1 MAAAIAGVFQPE
13 MQNLIKESKVLLV
26 GAGGIGCEVLK
37 NLVLTGF
44 SELEIIDLD
53 TIEVSNLNRQFL
65 FNKESVGK
73 AKSHVAKTS
82 VLKFNPNVNIT
93 SHLGDIMD
101 TKYGVAFFN
110 KFKLVINAL
119 DNKKAR
125 SHVNRMC
132 LSCDIPLIESGTMGY
147 SGQVEFIKK
156 GVSLCYE
163 CLPKSEPKSYPMCT
177 IRNTP
182 KEPIHCIVWAKFL
195 FGQLF
200 GESDE
205 DVSVDQAIHNST
217 EKVSARQ
224 WATIIEYDPKKL
236 LEKIFCDDIK
246 YLLSMENMYD
256 GKKVKPKL
264 LKSSFFDD
272 EQVEYC
278 HILDS
283 EVLTLEQCK
292 SMFLDCIA
300 SIKQKLDLC
309 QNGSLVWD
317 KDDEDFMNFVVA
329 SSNIRS
335 AIFNI
340 PLKSHFDIKSLAG
353 NIIPAIATANAII
366 AGQIVIHALRILSGK
381 YERCQSV
388 FLRELPN
395 HKGQILV
402 KDKYLQ
408 KPNPKCMVCSTDGE
422 IVLSI
427 DINKTTVKQF
437 EELILKKKLNM
448 VAPDVLVDGRMII
461 SSDED
466 DEVDLYEKTLAEVG
480 VNHGS
485 RFSVDDYFQ
494 NYSIKIMLQHK
505 EKAQEEDPDFEIFGN
520 LEELNTAEKN
530 NVAEPDENDDC
541 LIEKDESSEER
552 VNDDMP
558 TNNIQI
564 YDMITNIKQEDDS
577 DDSLIKEEDMI
588 DTNPEVINEDN
599 EISNEE
605 EDNEISNEEKDN
617 EISNEEILAM
627 KRKADEAIEDI
638 DGAKKSRVD

>member
-1 MAAAIAGVFQPE
+1 MAAAIAGAFQPK

-65 FNKESVGK
+65 FNQESVGK

-205 DVSVDQAIHNST
+205 DVSVDEAIYTSNNSA
-217 EKVSARQ
+217 EKVSARR
-224 WATIIEYDPKKL
+224 WAITVEYDPKKL
-236 LEKIFCDDIK
+236 LKKVFHDDIQ
-246 YLLSMENMYD
+246 YLLSMESMYT
-256 GKKVKPKL
+256 GKKVKPVL
-264 LKSSFFDD
+264 LEESFFN
-272 EQVEYC
+272 EERVEYS
-278 HILDS
+278 HVSDS

-292 SMFLDCIA
+292 SMYLDCIT
-300 SIKQKLDLC
+300 SIKQKLDTC
-309 QNGSLVWD
+309 PNGSLVWD
-317 KDDEDFMNFVVA
+317 KDDDDFMNFVVS

-381 YERCQSV
+381 YARCQSV

-395 HKGQILV
+395 HKGQVLV
-402 KDKYLQ
+402 KDKCLQ
-408 KPNPKCMVCSTDGE
+408 NPNPKCMVCSTEGE

-427 DINKTTVKQF
+427 DINKITVKQF
-437 EELILKKKLNM
+437 DELILKKKLNM

-466 DEVDLYEKTLAEVG
+466 DELDLYGKTLAEVG
-480 VNHGS
+480 VCHGS
-485 RFSVDDYFQ
+485 RFNVEDYFQ

-505 EKAQEEDPDFEIFGN
+505 VKAQEEDPDFEIFGN
-520 LEELNTAEKN
+520 LEELYTADKN
-530 NVAEPDENDDC
+530 NVAEPEENDDC

-552 VNDDMP
+552 VNDDMSISDEQ
-558 TNNIQI
+558 IQ
-564 YDMITNIKQEDDS
+564 DTVTNIKQED
-577 DDSLIKEEDMI
+577 EEDMM
-588 DTNPEVINEDN
+588 DTDPKVKNVDQ
-599 EISNEE
+599 
-605 EDNEISNEEKDN
+605 

-627 KRKADEAIEDI
+627 KRKADETGEDVN
-638 DGAKKSRVD
+638 GAKKSRVD

>member
-205 DVSVDQAIHNST
+205 DVSVDQAIYDNT
-217 EKVSARQ
+217 EKVSARH
-224 WATIIEYDPKKL
+224 WAEIVEYDPKKL
-236 LEKIFCDDIK
+236 LKKIFYDDIK
-246 YLLSMENMYD
+246 YLLSMESMYT
-256 GKKVKPKL
+256 GKKVKPVL
-264 LKSSFFDD
+264 LESSFFDAED
-272 EQVEYC
+272 VEY
-278 HILDS
+278 HHVPDS
-283 EVLTLEQCK
+283 EVLTLDQCK
-292 SMFLDCIA
+292 SLFLDCIA
-300 SIKQKLDLC
+300 SIKQKLDIC
-309 QNGSLVWD
+309 ENGSLVWD
-317 KDDEDFMNFVVA
+317 KDDDDFMNFVVS

-381 YERCQSV
+381 YVRCQSV

-395 HKGQILV
+395 HKGKILV
-402 KDKYLQ
+402 KDKFLQ

-427 DINKTTVKQF
+427 DINKITVKQF
-437 EELILKKKLNM
+437 EDLILKKKLNM

-466 DEVDLYEKTLAEVG
+466 DEVDLYEKTLAEAG

-530 NVAEPDENDDC
+530 NVAEPEENDEDC
-541 LIEKDESSEER
+541 LIEKDESSLER
-552 VNDDMP
+552 VDDDLSTSDEQAHDMV
-558 TNNIQI
+558 TDIQ
-564 YDMITNIKQEDDS
+564 QEDDS
-577 DDSLIKEEDMI
+577 VIKEDMV
-588 DTNPEVINEDN
+588 DTDPEVIKVDQ
-599 EISNEE
+599 
-605 EDNEISNEEKDN
+605 

-627 KRKADEAIEDI
+627 KRKADEENEDI
-638 DGAKKSRVD
+638 NEAKKSRVD

>member
-205 DVSVDQAIHNST
+205 DVSVDQAIYDGT
-217 EKVSARQ
+217 DKVSARH
-224 WATIIEYDPKKL
+224 WAEIIEYDPKKL
-236 LEKIFCDDIK
+236 LEKIFYDDIK
-246 YLLSMENMYD
+246 YLLSMENMYS
-256 GKKVKPKL
+256 GKKVKPVL
-264 LKSSFFDD
+264 LESSFFDAED
-272 EQVEYC
+272 TEY
-278 HILDS
+278 HYVPDNK
-283 EVLTLEQCK
+283 VLTLEQCK
-292 SMFLDCIA
+292 SMFLNCIA
-300 SIKQKLDLC
+300 SIKEKLDIC
-309 QNGSLVWD
+309 QSGSLVWD
-317 KDDEDFMNFVVA
+317 KDDDDFMDFVVS

-353 NIIPAIATANAII
+353 NIIPAIATANAMI

-381 YERCQSV
+381 YVRCQSV

-395 HKGQILV
+395 HKGQVLV
-402 KDKYLQ
+402 KDKFLQ

-427 DINKTTVKQF
+427 DINKITVKQF
-437 EELILKKKLNM
+437 DELILKKKLNM

-466 DEVDLYEKTLAEVG
+466 DELDLYAKTLAEAG

-520 LEELNTAEKN
+520 LEELKTAEKN
-530 NVAEPDENDDC
+530 NVAEPEENDEDC
-541 LIEKDESSEER
+541 LIENDENSVER
-552 VNDDMP
+552 IDDDMS
-558 TNNIQI
+558 TSGEQAH
-564 YDMITNIKQEDDS
+564 DMVIDKKQEDDS
-577 DDSLIKEEDMI
+577 VIEEDVM
-588 DTNPEVINEDN
+588 DTDPEVIKVDQ
-599 EISNEE
+599 
-605 EDNEISNEEKDN
+605 

-627 KRKADEAIEDI
+627 KRKADEASEDI
-638 DGAKKSRVD
+638 NEAKKSRVD

>member
-205 DVSVDQAIHNST
+205 DVSVDQTVYDGT
-217 EKVSARQ
+217 ETKVSARQ
-224 WATIIEYDPKKL
+224 WAEIIEYDPKKL
-236 LEKIFCDDIK
+236 LEKIFYDDIK
-246 YLLSMENMYD
+246 YLLSMESMYT
-256 GKKVKPKL
+256 GKKVKPVL
-264 LKSSFFDD
+264 LEPSFF
-272 EQVEYC
+272 ETEVVEYR
-278 HILDS
+278 HVLDS

-292 SMFLDCIA
+292 SMFLDCIV
-300 SIKQKLDLC
+300 SIKQKLDIC
-309 QNGSLVWD
+309 QNKSLVWD
-317 KDDEDFMNFVVA
+317 KDDDDFMNFVVS

-402 KDKYLQ
+402 KDKFLQ

-427 DINKTTVKQF
+427 DINNITVKQF

-466 DEVDLYEKTLAEVG
+466 DELDLYEKTLAEAG

-530 NVAEPDENDDC
+530 NEAEPEENDEDC
-541 LIEKDESSEER
+541 LIEKDESCVER
-552 VNDDMP
+552 VDDDLS
-558 TNNIQI
+558 TSDEQAH
-564 YDMITNIKQEDDS
+564 DMVTDKKQEDDS
-577 DDSLIKEEDMI
+577 VIKEDMM
-588 DTNPEVINEDN
+588 DSDPEVIKVDQ
-599 EISNEE
+599 
-605 EDNEISNEEKDN
+605 

-627 KRKADEAIEDI
+627 KRKADEASEDI
-638 DGAKKSRVD
+638 NEAKKSRVD

>member
-65 FNKESVGK
+65 FSKESVGK

-93 SHLGDIMD
+93 AHLGDIMD

-205 DVSVDQAIHNST
+205 DVSVDQTMSDGN
-217 EKVSARQ
+217 EQKVSARQ
-224 WATIIEYDPKKL
+224 WAEIIEYDPKKL
-236 LEKIFCDDIK
+236 LEKIFYDDIK
-246 YLLSMENMYD
+246 YLLSMESMYT
-256 GKKVKPKL
+256 GKKVKPVL
-264 LKSSFFDD
+264 LESSFFDAED
-272 EQVEYC
+272 VEYR
-278 HILDS
+278 HIVDS

-292 SMFLDCIA
+292 SMFLDCIV
-300 SIKQKLDLC
+300 SIKLKLDIC
-309 QNGSLVWD
+309 QTKSLVWD
-317 KDDEDFMNFVVA
+317 KDDDDFMNFVVS

-381 YERCQSV
+381 YVRCQSV

-402 KDKYLQ
+402 KDKFLQ

-427 DINKTTVKQF
+427 DINKITVKQF

-466 DEVDLYEKTLAEVG
+466 DELDLYEKTLAEAG

-505 EKAQEEDPDFEIFGN
+505 EKTQEEDPDFEIFGN

-530 NVAEPDENDDC
+530 NEAEPEENDEDC
-541 LIEKDESSEER
+541 LIEKDESSVER
-552 VNDDMP
+552 VDDDLSTSDEQAHEMV
-558 TNNIQI
+558 I
-564 YDMITNIKQEDDS
+564 DKKQEDDS
-577 DDSLIKEEDMI
+577 VIKEDMM
-588 DTNPEVINEDN
+588 DSDPEVIKVDQ
-599 EISNEE
+599 
-605 EDNEISNEEKDN
+605 

-627 KRKADEAIEDI
+627 KRKADEASEDI
-638 DGAKKSRVD
+638 NEAKKSRVD

>member
-65 FNKESVGK
+65 FSKESVGK

-205 DVSVDQAIHNST
+205 DVSVDQAIYDST
-217 EKVSARQ
+217 EKVSARH
-224 WATIIEYDPKKL
+224 WAEIVEYDPKKL
-236 LEKIFCDDIK
+236 LKKIFYDDIK
-246 YLLSMENMYD
+246 YLLSMESMYT
-256 GKKVKPKL
+256 GKKVKPIL
-264 LKSSFFDD
+264 LESSFFDAED
-272 EQVEYC
+272 VEY
-278 HILDS
+278 HHVPDS

-292 SMFLDCIA
+292 SLFLDCIT
-300 SIKQKLDLC
+300 SIKQKLDIC
-309 QNGSLVWD
+309 ENRSLVWD
-317 KDDEDFMNFVVA
+317 KDDDDFMNFVVA

-381 YERCQSV
+381 YVRCQSV

-427 DINKTTVKQF
+427 DINKITVKQF
-437 EELILKKKLNM
+437 EDLILKKKLNM

-466 DEVDLYEKTLAEVG
+466 DELDLYEKTLAEAG
-480 VNHGS
+480 VNQGS

-530 NVAEPDENDDC
+530 NVAEPEENDEDC
-541 LIEKDESSEER
+541 LIEKDESSVER
-552 VNDDMP
+552 VDDDLSISDEQVHD
-558 TNNIQI
+558 TV
-564 YDMITNIKQEDDS
+564 TNIKQEDDS
-577 DDSLIKEEDMI
+577 DIEDIVDI
-588 DTNPEVINEDN
+588 DPEVIKVDQ
-599 EISNEE
+599 
-605 EDNEISNEEKDN
+605 

-627 KRKADEAIEDI
+627 KRKADEENEDI
-638 DGAKKSRVD
+638 NEAKKSRVD

>member
-147 SGQVEFIKK
+147 TGQVEFIKK
-156 GVSLCYE
+156 GISLCYE
-163 CLPKSEPKSYPMCT
+163 CYPKPEPKSYPMCT

-182 KEPIHCIVWAKFL
+182 KEPIHCIIWSKFL

-200 GESDE
+200 GGDSDE
-205 DVSVDQAIHNST
+205 EVSMDAVSQDGSERMSARKWAIHNG
-217 EKVSARQ
+217 
-224 WATIIEYDPKKL
+224 YNPKKL
-236 LEKIFCDDIK
+236 LKKIFNDDIQ
-246 YLLSMENMYD
+246 YLLSMEDLYKD
-256 GKKVKPKL
+256 KEIKPVL
-264 LKSSFFDD
+264 LDEAFFNQ
-272 EQVEYC
+272 EQVDYD
-278 HILDS
+278 HVPDS
-283 EVLTLEQCK
+283 VVLTLEQCI
-292 SMFLDCIA
+292 SMFLDCIS
-300 SIKQKLDLC
+300 SIKQKLEASENQC
-309 QNGSLVWD
+309 LVWD
-317 KDDEDFMNFVVA
+317 KDDDDFMNFIV
-329 SSNIRS
+329 STTNIRS

-340 PLKSHFDIKSLAG
+340 PFKSHFDIKSMAG
-353 NIIPAIATANAII
+353 NIIPAIATANAMI

-381 YERCQSV
+381 YERCQTV
-388 FLRELPN
+388 FLRKMPN
-395 HKGQILV
+395 HKGGLLV
-402 KDKYLQ
+402 KDRNLE

-422 IVLSI
+422 IVLSV
-427 DINKTTVKQF
+427 DIYNFTVKQF
-437 EELILKKKLNM
+437 EELVLKKKLNM

-466 DEVDLYEKTLAEVG
+466 DEVDLYGKTLAEVG
-480 VNHGS
+480 VGDGS

-494 NYSIKIMLQHK
+494 NYSIKIKLFQK
-505 EKAQEEDPDFEIFGN
+505 EKSKEEDPDFEIFGN
-520 LEELNTAEKN
+520 LEELNKADDIKN
-530 NVAEPDENDDC
+530 NVAQPEENDDC
-541 LIEKDESSEER
+541 LIEKDENN
-552 VNDDMP
+552 VDGDMV
-558 TNNIQI
+558 T
-564 YDMITNIKQEDDS
+564 IKEQEDDTV
-577 DDSLIKEEDMI
+577 IKEDTMDSDPDIIEI
-588 DTNPEVINEDN
+588 DQEL
-599 EISNEE
+599 SNEE
-605 EDNEISNEEKDN
+605 V
-617 EISNEEILAM
+617 LAI

-638 DGAKKSRVD
+638 NGAKKSRVD

>member
-205 DVSVDQAIHNST
+205 DVSVEQTVYDGT
-217 EKVSARQ
+217 ETKVSARQ
-224 WATIIEYDPKKL
+224 WAEIIEYDPKKL
-236 LEKIFCDDIK
+236 LEKIFYDDIK
-246 YLLSMENMYD
+246 YLLSMESMYT
-256 GKKVKPKL
+256 GKKVKPVL
-264 LKSSFFDD
+264 LEPSFF
-272 EQVEYC
+272 ETEVVEYR
-278 HILDS
+278 HVLDS

-292 SMFLDCIA
+292 SMFLACIV
-300 SIKQKLDLC
+300 SIKQKLDIC
-309 QNGSLVWD
+309 QNKCLVWD
-317 KDDEDFMNFVVA
+317 KDDDDFMNFVVS

-402 KDKYLQ
+402 KDKFLQ

-427 DINKTTVKQF
+427 DINKITVKQF

-466 DEVDLYEKTLAEVG
+466 DELDLYEKTLAEAG

-530 NVAEPDENDDC
+530 NEAEPEENDEDC
-541 LIEKDESSEER
+541 LIEKDESCVER
-552 VNDDMP
+552 VDDDLS
-558 TNNIQI
+558 ISDEQAH
-564 YDMITNIKQEDDS
+564 DMVTDKKQEDDS
-577 DDSLIKEEDMI
+577 VIKEDMM
-588 DTNPEVINEDN
+588 DSDPEVIKVDQ
-599 EISNEE
+599 
-605 EDNEISNEEKDN
+605 

-627 KRKADEAIEDI
+627 KRKADEASEDI
-638 DGAKKSRVD
+638 NEAKKSRVD

>member
-147 SGQVEFIKK
+147 TGQVEFIKK

-163 CLPKSEPKSYPMCT
+163 CYPKPEPKSYPMCT

-182 KEPIHCIVWAKFL
+182 KEPIHCIIWSKFL

-205 DVSVDQAIHNST
+205 DVSMDEAVSQDGS
-217 EKVSARQ
+217 EKMSARN
-224 WATIIEYDPKKL
+224 WAIDNDYNPKKL
-236 LEKIFCDDIK
+236 LKKVFYDDIQ
-246 YLLSMENMYD
+246 YLLSMEDLYKD
-256 GKKVKPKL
+256 KEIKPVL
-264 LKSSFFDD
+264 LDEALFNQ
-272 EQVEYC
+272 EQVDYD
-278 HILDS
+278 HIPDS
-283 EVLTLEQCK
+283 ELLTLEQCI
-292 SMFLDCIA
+292 SMFLDCTS
-300 SIKQKLDLC
+300 SIKQKLKTSK
-309 QNGSLVWD
+309 NGCLVWD
-317 KDDEDFMNFVVA
+317 KVNFVVS

-340 PLKSHFDIKSLAG
+340 PFKSHFDIKSMAG

-381 YERCQSV
+381 YEQCQTV
-388 FLRELPN
+388 FLRKMPN
-395 HKGQILV
+395 HKGGILV
-402 KDKYLQ
+402 KDKYLE

-422 IVLSI
+422 IVLST
-427 DINKTTVKQF
+427 DIYNFTVKQF
-437 EELILKKKLNM
+437 EELVLKKKLNM

-466 DEVDLYEKTLAEVG
+466 DEVDLYGKTLAEVG
-480 VNHGS
+480 VGDGS

-494 NYSIKIMLQHK
+494 NYSIKIKLYQK
-505 EKAQEEDPDFEIFGN
+505 EKSEEEDPDFEIFGN
-520 LEELNTAEKN
+520 LEELNKADDMKK
-530 NVAEPDENDDC
+530 NVAQPEENDDC
-541 LIEKDESSEER
+541 LIEKDENN
-552 VNDDMP
+552 VDGDMV
-558 TNNIQI
+558 T
-564 YDMITNIKQEDDS
+564 IKEQEDDTV
-577 DDSLIKEEDMI
+577 IKE
-588 DTNPEVINEDN
+588 DTMDSDPEVVEMDQ
-599 EISNEE
+599 EL
-605 EDNEISNEEKDN
+605 
-617 EISNEEILAM
+617 SNEEILAI

-638 DGAKKSRVD
+638 NGAKKSRVD

>member
-147 SGQVEFIKK
+147 TGQVEFIKK
-156 GVSLCYE
+156 GISLCYE
-163 CLPKSEPKSYPMCT
+163 CYPKPEPKSYPMCT

-182 KEPIHCIVWAKFL
+182 KEPIHCIIWSKFL

-205 DVSVDQAIHNST
+205 DVSMDEAVSQDGS
-217 EKVSARQ
+217 EKMSARN
-224 WATIIEYDPKKL
+224 WAINNEYNPKKL
-236 LEKIFCDDIK
+236 LKKVFYDDIQ
-246 YLLSMENMYD
+246 YLLSMEDLYKD
-256 GKKVKPKL
+256 KEIKPVL
-264 LKSSFFDD
+264 LDEALFNQ
-272 EQVEYC
+272 EQVDYN
-278 HILDS
+278 HVPDS
-283 EVLTLEQCK
+283 ELLTLEQCI
-292 SMFLDCIA
+292 SMFLDCTS
-300 SIKQKLDLC
+300 SIKQKLETSK
-309 QNGSLVWD
+309 NGCLVWD
-317 KDDEDFMNFVVA
+317 KDDDDLMNFVVS

-340 PLKSHFDIKSLAG
+340 PFKSHFDIKSMAG

-381 YERCQSV
+381 YERCQTV
-388 FLRELPN
+388 FLRKMPN
-395 HKGQILV
+395 HKGGLLV
-402 KDKYLQ
+402 KDKHLE

-422 IVLSI
+422 IVLST
-427 DINKTTVKQF
+427 DIYNFTVKQF
-437 EELILKKKLNM
+437 EELVLKKKLNM

-466 DEVDLYEKTLAEVG
+466 DEVDLYGKTLAEVG
-480 VNHGS
+480 VGDGS

-494 NYSIKIMLQHK
+494 NYSIKIKLYQK
-505 EKAQEEDPDFEIFGN
+505 EKSEEEDPDFEIFGN
-520 LEELNTAEKN
+520 LEELNKADDIKN
-530 NVAEPDENDDC
+530 NVAQPEENDDC
-541 LIEKDESSEER
+541 LIEKDENN
-552 VNDDMP
+552 VDGDMV
-558 TNNIQI
+558 T
-564 YDMITNIKQEDDS
+564 IKEQEDDTV
-577 DDSLIKEEDMI
+577 IKE
-588 DTNPEVINEDN
+588 DTMDSDPEVVGMDQEL
-599 EISNEE
+599 SNEE
-605 EDNEISNEEKDN
+605 V
-617 EISNEEILAM
+617 LAI

-638 DGAKKSRVD
+638 NGAKKSRVD

>member
-147 SGQVEFIKK
+147 TGQVEFIKK
-156 GVSLCYE
+156 GISLCYE
-163 CLPKSEPKSYPMCT
+163 CYPKPEPKSYPMCT

-182 KEPIHCIVWAKFL
+182 KEPIHCIIWSKFL

-205 DVSVDQAIHNST
+205 DVSMDEVVSQDGS
-217 EKVSARQ
+217 EKMSARN
-224 WATIIEYDPKKL
+224 WAINNEYNPKKL
-236 LEKIFCDDIK
+236 LKKVFYDDIQ
-246 YLLSMENMYD
+246 YLLSMEDLYKNKD
-256 GKKVKPKL
+256 IKPVL
-264 LKSSFFDD
+264 LDEALFNQ
-272 EQVEYC
+272 EQVEYS
-278 HILDS
+278 HVPDS
-283 EVLTLEQCK
+283 EVLTLEQCI
-292 SMFLDCIA
+292 SMFLDCIS
-300 SIKQKLDLC
+300 SIKQKLGTSK
-309 QNGSLVWD
+309 NGCLVWD
-317 KDDEDFMNFVVA
+317 KDDDDLMNFVVS

-340 PLKSHFDIKSLAG
+340 PFKSHFDIKSMAG
-353 NIIPAIATANAII
+353 NIVPAIATANAMV

-381 YERCQSV
+381 YEQCQTV
-388 FLRELPN
+388 FLRKMPN
-395 HKGQILV
+395 HKGGFLV
-402 KDKYLQ
+402 KDRRLE

-422 IVLSI
+422 IVLST
-427 DINKTTVKQF
+427 DINNFTVKQF
-437 EELILKKKLNM
+437 EELVLKKKLNM

-466 DEVDLYEKTLAEVG
+466 DEVDLYGKTLAEVG
-480 VNHGS
+480 VCDGS

-494 NYSIKIMLQHK
+494 NYSIKIKLYQK
-505 EKAQEEDPDFEIFGN
+505 EKCEEEDPDFEIFGN
-520 LEELNTAEKN
+520 LEELNKADDIKH
-530 NVAEPDENDDC
+530 NVAQPEENDDC
-541 LIEKDESSEER
+541 LIEKDENNVEG
-552 VNDDMP
+552 DMV
-558 TNNIQI
+558 T
-564 YDMITNIKQEDDS
+564 IKEQEGDTVIKEDSMDS
-577 DDSLIKEEDMI
+577 D
-588 DTNPEVINEDN
+588 PEFVEMDQ
-599 EISNEE
+599 EL
-605 EDNEISNEEKDN
+605 
-617 EISNEEILAM
+617 SNEEIMAM

-638 DGAKKSRVD
+638 NGAKKSRVD

>member
-73 AKSHVAKTS
+73 AKSHVAKIS

-163 CLPKSEPKSYPMCT
+163 CYPKSEPKSYPMCT

-182 KEPIHCIVWAKFL
+182 KEPIHCIVWSKFL

-205 DVSVDQAIHNST
+205 DVSMDEAISQDSSET
-217 EKVSARQ
+217 MSARN
-224 WATIIEYDPKKL
+224 WAIKNEYNPRKL
-236 LEKIFCDDIK
+236 LKKVFYDDIQ
-246 YLLSMENMYD
+246 YLLSMEHLYVD
-256 GKKVKPKL
+256 KKIKPVL
-264 LKSSFFDD
+264 LD
-272 EQVEYC
+272 EALFNQERVEYS
-278 HILDS
+278 HVPDS
-283 EVLTLEQCK
+283 ELLTLIQCV
-292 SMFLDCIA
+292 SMFLDCITP
-300 SIKQKLDLC
+300 IKQKLEASKNRC
-309 QNGSLVWD
+309 LVWD
-317 KDDEDFMNFVVA
+317 KDDDDFMNFVVS

-340 PLKSHFDIKSLAG
+340 PFKSHFDIKSMAG

-366 AGQIVIHALRILSGK
+366 AGQIVIHALRILRGK

-388 FLRELPN
+388 FLRGMPN
-395 HKGQILV
+395 HKGAVLV
-402 KDKYLQ
+402 KDKFLE
-408 KPNPKCMVCSTDGE
+408 KPNPKCMVCTTDGE
-422 IVLSI
+422 IILST
-427 DINKTTVKQF
+427 DINNLTVKQF
-437 EELILKKKLNM
+437 EELVLKKKLNV

-461 SSDED
+461 SSDEA

-480 VNHGS
+480 VSHGS

-494 NYSIKIMLQHK
+494 NYSIKIMLFQK
-505 EKAQEEDPDFEIFGN
+505 EKSEEEDPDFEIFGN
-520 LEELNTAEKN
+520 LEEMNKANKLKN
-530 NVAEPDENDDC
+530 NIAEAEENDEDC
-541 LIEKDESSEER
+541 LIEKDESSADKVDGGKLKSNEQAQ
-552 VNDDMP
+552 DMN
-558 TNNIQI
+558 TDKEQA
-564 YDMITNIKQEDDS
+564 DDS
-577 DDSLIKEEDMI
+577 IIKEDIM
-588 DTNPEVINEDN
+588 DSDPEVVEMDQ
-599 EISNEE
+599 
-605 EDNEISNEEKDN
+605 
-617 EISNEEILAM
+617 EISNEEILAT
-627 KRKADEAIEDI
+627 KRKANEAIEDVN
-638 DGAKKSRVD
+638 GAKKSRID